1 MIVQSHD
8 GFVYLLPAI
17 PAVWREGKISGVC
30 LRGGFVIDELSWR
43 DGKILTRKIRSTL
56 GGNLRIRTA
65 FPVKGLRKA
74 KGENP
79 NPLFSVP
86 VTMETRNNSKVPL
99 NSLAIPSSFTYDI
112 PTKAGQTVNIK
123 N

>member
-1 MIVQSHD
+1 MADCEPCQKN
-8 GFVYLLPAI
+8 LCRAI
-17 PAVWREGKISGVC
+17 LTPNGIETEGKAG
-30 LRGGFVIDELSWR
+30 
-43 DGKILTRKIRSTL
+43 
-56 GGNLRIRTA
+56 
-65 FPVKGLRKA
+65 RKA

-79 NPLFSVP
+79 NPLFAVP

-99 NSLAIPSSFTYDI
+99 NALNLPSSFTYDI